1 MDPARISSPSPPSP
15 VPFEPPLVS
24 DSSRSPT
31 WDEYLANNNEI
42 GLVPYGDNLAEPRP
56 TSYPSYTSTPA
67 PIFRRKV
74 SPSAFP
80 MPPSPPFSV
89 IRPAMKRAAKGEIP
103 PGTQVGRWTKREHEL
118 FLEGLQRF
126 GKSWKKIS
134 SLVHTRTLVQI
145 RTHAQKYLQKQSRA
159 AIKNDA
165 KAAESQHQPRVA
177 APSQM
182 NAFPTSLSASAS
194 SQTSSTVQL
203 NNVNR
208 LDQLLQDD
216 GALPA
221 FVDEYYTS
229 PTAIEDDLL
238 RPLFNGEQ
246 WVQRLVPPGSYSNK
260 RRRVETSTSTA
271 VAVPTFQPLPA
282 PDNLSSPRTSPQ
294 SAAVLLAAHESDETN
309 VWL

>member
-31 WDEYLANNNEI
+31 WALDQE
-42 GLVPYGDNLAEPRP
+42 
-56 TSYPSYTSTPA
+56 
-67 PIFRRKV
+67 
-74 SPSAFP
+74 
-80 MPPSPPFSV
+80 
-89 IRPAMKRAAKGEIP
+89 RA
-103 PGTQVGRWTKREHEL
+103 EL

-165 KAAESQHQPRVA
+165 KAAGPSTSQEW
-177 APSQM
+177 
-182 NAFPTSLSASAS
+182 
-194 SQTSSTVQL
+194 
-203 NNVNR
+203 
-208 LDQLLQDD
+208 LLQS
-216 GALPA
+216 
-221 FVDEYYTS
+221 DERVPDFS
-229 PTAIEDDLL
+229 
-238 RPLFNGEQ
+238 Q

-294 SAAVLLAAHESDETN
+294 LA
-309 VWL
+309 LYY

>member
-31 WDEYLANNNEI
+31 WDEYLANNNET

-74 SPSAFP
+74 LPSAFP

-89 IRPAMKRAAKGEIP
+89 IRPAMKRAAKG
-103 PGTQVGRWTKREHEL
+103 GRWTKREHEL

-165 KAAESQHQPRVA
+165 KAAESQHQPRMA
-177 APSQM
+177 ALSQM

-194 SQTSSTVQL
+194 LQTSSTVQL
-203 NNVNR
+203 NSVNR

-216 GALPA
+216 SALPA

-294 SAAVLLAAHESDETN
+294 LAAVLLAAHESDETN